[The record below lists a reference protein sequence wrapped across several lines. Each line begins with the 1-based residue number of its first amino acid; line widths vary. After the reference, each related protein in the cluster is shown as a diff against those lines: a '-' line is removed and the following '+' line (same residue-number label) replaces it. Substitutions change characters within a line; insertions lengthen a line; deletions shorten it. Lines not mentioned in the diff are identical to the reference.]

1 MRCSLWQCVCVIG
14 LSLCVADALGN
25 TADSNPV
32 IVEANNSSVVVG
44 EATETQQA
52 TCHIVTEKLAATAN
66 ATVTRAL
73 KGVCSTS
80 KKVIYHK
87 TNNHILNN

>member
-1 MRCSLWQCVCVIG
+1 MQCHLWKCVRVVAV
-14 LSLCVADALGN
+14 SLCVVVALDN

-32 IVEANNSSVVVG
+32 IVEANNSSFNVG

-52 TCHIVTEKLAATAN
+52 TCHIVTEKLAATAS

-80 KKVIYHK
+80 KNDYKYIIIRYTTK
-87 TNNHILNN
+87 